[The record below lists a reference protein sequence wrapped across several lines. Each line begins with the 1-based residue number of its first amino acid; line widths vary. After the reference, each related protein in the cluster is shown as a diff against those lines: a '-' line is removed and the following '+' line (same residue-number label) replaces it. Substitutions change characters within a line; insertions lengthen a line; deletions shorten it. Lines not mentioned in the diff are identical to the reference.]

1 MVVSVHGASGPP
13 VTRTKLEAVELGKV
27 FRGRRGVEVVAL
39 DGVSLQIYEQELV
52 SIVGASGCGKSTLL
66 KIIAGLEEPTHGDLL
81 LDGRPIEGPGRDR
94 GMVFQEYTLY
104 PWLTVKKNV
113 EFGLTGMSGRE
124 RAAVARQFL
133 EVVGLGKFEDHY
145 PGELSGG
152 MQQRVAIARALA
164 YKPSI
169 LLMDEPFGALDA
181 QTRGLM
187 QDLLLQIWEEEALTV
202 LFVTHDVDEAVY
214 LSDRLYVLSAR
225 PGRVKEVVDIALPRP
240 REYSVQLTPDF
251 LELKHHVRDLIH
263 REAVVNTGFA
273 EVLAETEP
281 ERERTGNVR

>member
-1 MVVSVHGASGPP
+1 MSAAKV
-13 VTRTKLEAVELGKV
+13 EAIELGKV
-27 FRGRRGVEVVAL
+27 FRGRKGAEVVAL
-39 DGVSLQIYEQELV
+39 DGISLQIHEHELI

-66 KIIAGLEEPTHGDLL
+66 KIIAGLEEPTAGGLL
-81 LDGRPIEGPGRDR
+81 LDGHPIEGPGRDR

-104 PWLTVKKNV
+104 PWLTVKRNV
-113 EFGLTGMSGRE
+113 EFGLTGMSRRE
-124 RAAVARQFL
+124 RADVARQFL
-133 EVVGLGKFEDHY
+133 DVVGLAKFEDHY

-164 YKPSI
+164 YKPSV

-187 QDLLLQIWEEEALTV
+187 QDLLLKIWQEESLTV
-202 LFVTHDVDEAVY
+202 MFVTHDVDEAVY

-225 PGRVKEVVDIALPRP
+225 PGRVKEVVEIGLPRP
-240 REYSVQLTPDF
+240 REYSAQLTSDF

-273 EVLAETEP
+273 EILTDEHDVNEP
-281 ERERTGNVR
+281 GPGREWSGNVR

>member
-1 MVVSVHGASGPP
+1 MSPGPK
-13 VTRTKLEAVELGKV
+13 VEALDLCKV
-27 FRGRRGVEVVAL
+27 FYGRRGADVVAL
-39 DGVSLQIYEQELV
+39 DGISLQIHDREMV

-66 KIIAGLEEPTHGDLL
+66 KIIAGLEAPTGGELL
-81 LDGRPIEGPGRDR
+81 LDGHPIEGPGRDR

-104 PWLTVKKNV
+104 PWLTVRKNV
-113 EFGLTGMSGRE
+113 EFGLTGHSKQE
-124 RAAVARQFL
+124 RRDIARQFL
-133 EVVGLGKFEDHY
+133 EVVGLSKFETNY

-164 YKPSI
+164 YKPTV

-181 QTRGLM
+181 QTRSLM
-187 QDLLLQIWEEEALTV
+187 QDLLLKIWSEESLTV

-225 PGRVKEVVDIALPRP
+225 PGRVKEVVDIGLSRP
-240 REYSVQLTPDF
+240 REYSVQLPGEF

-263 REAVVNTGFA
+263 REALVNTGFA
-273 EVLAETEP
+273 DVLADDTGGYEADRKEP
-281 ERERTGNVR
+281 VDA

>member
-1 MVVSVHGASGPP
+1 MRQQPKV
-13 VTRTKLEAVELGKV
+13 EAVSLSKV
-27 FRGRRGVEVVAL
+27 FYGRRGADVVAL
-39 DGVSLQIYEQELV
+39 DGVSLQIHDREMV

-66 KIIAGLEEPTHGDLL
+66 KIIAGLEAPTAGELL

-94 GMVFQEYTLY
+94 GMVFQEYTLF
-104 PWLTVKKNV
+104 PWLTVRKNV
-113 EFGLTGMSGRE
+113 EFGLTDHSKQERRE
-124 RAAVARQFL
+124 IARQFL
-133 EVVGLGKFEDHY
+133 EVVGLSKFEANY

-164 YKPSI
+164 YKPTV

-181 QTRGLM
+181 QTRSLM
-187 QDLLLQIWEEEALTV
+187 QDLLLKIWTEESLTV

-225 PGRVKEVVDIALPRP
+225 PGRVKEIVDIALPRP
-240 REYSVQLTPDF
+240 REYGIQLTNDF

-263 REAVVNTGFA
+263 REALVNTGFA
-273 EVLAETEP
+273 EVLADDAGSYEADRKEP
-281 ERERTGNVR
+281 VDASSRH

>member
-1 MVVSVHGASGPP
+1 MSRGPK
-13 VTRTKLEAVELGKV
+13 VEAVDLCKV
-27 FRGRRGVEVVAL
+27 FYGRRGADVVAL
-39 DGVSLQIYEQELV
+39 DGISLQIHDREMV

-66 KIIAGLEEPTHGDLL
+66 KVIAGLEAPTAGELL
-81 LDGRPIEGPGRDR
+81 LDGHPIEGPGRDR

-104 PWLTVKKNV
+104 PWLTVRKNV
-113 EFGLTGMSGRE
+113 EFGLTGHSKQE
-124 RAAVARQFL
+124 RRNIARQFL
-133 EVVGLGKFEDHY
+133 EVVGLSKFEANY

-164 YKPSI
+164 YKPTI

-181 QTRGLM
+181 QTRSLM
-187 QDLLLQIWEEEALTV
+187 QDLLLKIWSEESLTV

-225 PGRVKEVVDIALPRP
+225 PGRVKEVVDIGLSRP
-240 REYSVQLTPDF
+240 REYSVQLTSEF

-263 REAVVNTGFA
+263 REALVNTGFA
-273 EVLAETEP
+273 DVLTPDAGGYEADRKEP
-281 ERERTGNVR
+281 VDAQL

>member
-1 MVVSVHGASGPP
+1 MSAAKV
-13 VTRTKLEAVELGKV
+13 EAIELGKV
-27 FRGRRGVEVVAL
+27 FRGRKGAEVVAL
-39 DGVSLQIYEQELV
+39 DGISLQIHEHELI

-66 KIIAGLEEPTHGDLL
+66 KIIAGLEEPTAGGLL
-81 LDGRPIEGPGRDR
+81 LDGHPIEGPGRDR

-104 PWLTVKKNV
+104 PWLTVKRNV
-113 EFGLTGMSGRE
+113 EFGLTGMSRRE
-124 RAAVARQFL
+124 RADVARQFL
-133 EVVGLGKFEDHY
+133 DVVGLAKFEDHY

-164 YKPSI
+164 YKPSV

-187 QDLLLQIWEEEALTV
+187 QDLLLKIWQEESLTV
-202 LFVTHDVDEAVY
+202 MFVTHDVDEAVY

-225 PGRVKEVVDIALPRP
+225 PGRVKEVVEIGLPRP
-240 REYSVQLTPDF
+240 REYSVQLTSEF

-273 EVLAETEP
+273 EILTDEHGVNEP
-281 ERERTGNVR
+281 DPGREWSGNVR

>member
-1 MVVSVHGASGPP
+1 

>member
-1 MVVSVHGASGPP
+1 MRRA
-13 VTRTKLEAVELGKV
+13 KLEAIGLGKA
-27 FRGRRGVEVVAL
+27 FRGRRGAEVVAL
-39 DGVSLQIYEQELV
+39 DGVSLQVFEHELV

-66 KIIAGLEEPTHGDLL
+66 KLIAGLEEPTHGDLL
-81 LDGRPIEGPGRDR
+81 LDGHRVRGPGRDR

-104 PWLTVKKNV
+104 PWLTVRKNV
-113 EFGLTGMSGRE
+113 EFGLGDRSRSE
-124 RAAVARQFL
+124 RAAVASHFL
-133 EVVGLGKFEDHY
+133 ELVGLSRFAGHY

-164 YKPSI
+164 YKPSV

-187 QDLLLQIWEEEALTV
+187 QELLLKIWEEESLTV
-202 LFVTHDVDEAVY
+202 VFVTHDVDEAVY

-225 PGRVKEVVDIALPRP
+225 PGRVKEVVDIDLPRP
-240 REYSVQLTPDF
+240 REYDVQLTPEF
-251 LELKHHVRDLIH
+251 LELKHHVRELIH

-273 EVLAETEP
+273 EVLSGGA
-281 ERERTGNVR
+281 R

>member
-1 MVVSVHGASGPP
+1 MSAAKV
-13 VTRTKLEAVELGKV
+13 EAIELGKV
-27 FRGRRGVEVVAL
+27 FRGRKGAEVVAL
-39 DGVSLQIYEQELV
+39 DGISLQIHEHELI

-66 KIIAGLEEPTHGDLL
+66 KIIAGLEEPTAGGLL
-81 LDGRPIEGPGRDR
+81 LDGHPIEGPGRDR

-104 PWLTVKKNV
+104 PWLTVKRNV
-113 EFGLTGMSGRE
+113 EFGLTGMSRRE
-124 RAAVARQFL
+124 RADVARQFL
-133 EVVGLGKFEDHY
+133 DVVGLAKFEDHY

-164 YKPSI
+164 YKPSV

-187 QDLLLQIWEEEALTV
+187 QDLLLKIWQEESLTV
-202 LFVTHDVDEAVY
+202 MFVTHDVDEAVY

-225 PGRVKEVVDIALPRP
+225 PGRVKEVVEIGLPRP
-240 REYSVQLTPDF
+240 REYSAQLTSDF

-273 EVLAETEP
+273 EILTDEHGVNEP
-281 ERERTGNVR
+281 GPGREWSGNVR

>member
-1 MVVSVHGASGPP
+1 MKEA
-13 VTRTKLEAVELGKV
+13 KLEAIELGKV
-27 FRGRRGVEVVAL
+27 FHGRRGAEVIAL
-39 DGVSLQIYEQELV
+39 DGVSLQLYEHELV

-66 KIIAGLEEPTHGDLL
+66 KIIAGLEEPTTGKLL
-81 LDGRPIEGPGRDR
+81 LDGQPIDGPGRDR

-113 EFGLTGMSGRE
+113 EFGLAGMSRGE
-124 RAAVARQFL
+124 RANVARQFL
-133 EVVGLGKFEDHY
+133 EVVGLEKFEDHY

-164 YKPSI
+164 YKPSV

-187 QDLLLQIWEEEALTV
+187 QDLLLQIWAEESLTV
-202 LFVTHDVDEAVY
+202 IFVTHDVDEAVY

-225 PGRVKEVVDIALPRP
+225 PGRVKEIVEIDLVRP
-240 REYSVQLTPDF
+240 REYSVQLTSEF

-273 EVLAETEP
+273 EILDEGGSESGGGLASP
-281 ERERTGNVR
+281 DRDRQHSGKAR

>member
-1 MVVSVHGASGPP
+1 
-13 VTRTKLEAVELGKV
+13 VTQAKLQAVELAKV
-27 FRGRRGVEVVAL
+27 FRGRKGADVVAL
-39 DGVSLQIYEQELV
+39 DGISLQIEDRELV

-66 KIIAGLEEPTHGDLL
+66 KIIAGLEEPTRGELL
-81 LDGRPIEGPGRDR
+81 LDGGPIDGPGRDR
-94 GMVFQEYTLY
+94 GMVFQEYTLF
-104 PWLTVKKNV
+104 PWLTVKRNV
-113 EFGLTGMSGRE
+113 EFGLTGMGRRE
-124 RAAVARQFL
+124 RTDVARQFL
-133 EVVGLGKFEDHY
+133 DVVGLAKFENHY
-145 PGELSGG
+145 PTELSGG

-164 YKPSI
+164 YKPSV

-214 LSDRLYVLSAR
+214 LSDRLYVLSTR
-225 PGRVKEVVDIALPRP
+225 PGRVKEIVDIPLPRP
-240 REYSVQLTPDF
+240 REYSVQLRSDF

-273 EVLAETEP
+273 DILAEESHPAESRAAP
-281 ERERTGNVR
+281 ERTTNVH

>member
-1 MVVSVHGASGPP
+1 M
-13 VTRTKLEAVELGKV
+13 RQTKLEANELGKV
-27 FRGRRGVEVVAL
+27 FHGRRGAEIVAL
-39 DGVSLQIYEQELV
+39 DGIALQVYEHELV

-66 KIIAGLEEPTHGDLL
+66 KTIAGLEEPTTGELL
-81 LDGRPIEGPGRDR
+81 LDGHPIGGPGRDR

-113 EFGLTGMSGRE
+113 EFGLSGMSRSE
-124 RAAVARQFL
+124 RAKVARQFL
-133 EVVGLGKFEDHY
+133 QVVGLEKFEEHY

-164 YKPSI
+164 YKPSV

-187 QDLLLQIWEEEALTV
+187 QDLLLQIWEEESLTV
-202 LFVTHDVDEAVY
+202 IFVTHDVDEAVY

-225 PGRVKEVVDIALPRP
+225 PGRVKEIVEIDLPRP
-240 REYSVQLTPDF
+240 RDYSVQLTSEF
-251 LELKHHVRDLIH
+251 LDLKLHVRDLIH

-273 EVLAETEP
+273 EILDESDSESGGAASVD
-281 ERERTGNVR
+281 RDRQRSGHVG